1 MLTLAALALS
11 FAGLPQDP
19 EATPQGRTHF
29 LGREVA
35 QTMHWLGAEWLMR
48 ETREE
53 EEHGIALRSWLD
65 VRPGQAVCDL
75 GCGNGY
81 HALPL
86 ADAIGPEGA
95 LYAVDLQPEML
106 AMLAQLA
113 EAARLRNVR
122 CIEAAVDDPRLERAS
137 CDLVLMVDVYHELSH
152 PVRVMGHVREALRAK
167 GRVVLVEFRAEDP
180 SVPIKPEHTMS
191 KAQVVREM
199 AAHGFGWVDELGA
212 RGEARLPWQH
222 ALAFEV
228 RDPRAR
234 HEAREVL
241 GAYARAV
248 ADKDEREIA
257 PFLGTG
263 AKASAVPK
271 DSRAELRAG
280 SGSAL
285 WARLENEVGDVEE
298 LELDRDGVGRWLVV
312 RNGPEPLA
320 PRTHGSKRRFVAMNT
335 GTRGPLD
342 EQATLLAE
350 LGFDGVGW
358 DLDGLAQAREAFER
372 RGLDVHSAY
381 GVLDLRAEPE
391 GDLAAAEALDA
402 RLAPLRAALEALRG
416 GPGMLWLAL
425 RHDSAPLRSTV
436 GDADALRALRSLL
449 EDARRT
455 GVEIALYPH
464 HAFWME
470 TVDDALRLCE
480 RLDDRRLGVCF
491 NLCHFLRTSDE
502 TSVRPAVV
510 RAKRHLL
517 AATVNGADAQ
527 SSDWSTLIRPLDE
540 GNYPLRDFLDA
551 LDAAGFHGPVG
562 LQAFGIPLEPRAH
575 LARSMAAWRSAHAR

>member
-53 EEHGIALRSWLD
+53 EEHGVALRRWLD

-86 ADAIGPEGA
+86 AEALGPQGT

-113 EAARLRNVR
+113 GAGGLRNVR
-122 CIEAAVDDPRLERAS
+122 CIQAELDDPRLEPAS
-137 CDLVLMVDVYHELSH
+137 CDLVLLVDVYHELSH
-152 PVRVMGHVREALRAK
+152 PVRVMGHVREALRPG
-167 GRVVLVEFRAEDP
+167 GRVVLVEFRSEDP

-191 KAQVVREM
+191 KAQVVREL
-199 AAHGFGWVDELGA
+199 AAHGFGWKDEVGL
-212 RGEARLPWQH
+212 RGEPLLPWQH
-222 ALAFEV
+222 AMAFEP
-228 RDPRAR
+228 RDGGPR
-234 HEAREVL
+234 HEAREL
-241 GAYARAV
+241 LAAYARAV
-248 ADKDEREIA
+248 AAENERELA
-257 PFLGTG
+257 PFLAREVKPT
-263 AKASAVPK
+263 SVPK
-271 DSRAELRAG
+271 GARAELRAG

-285 WARLENEVGDVEE
+285 WARFENEVGDVAEV
-298 LELDRDGVGRWLVV
+298 ELDRDRAGRWFVV
-312 RNGPEPLA
+312 RTGPEPLA
-320 PRTHGSKRRFVAMNT
+320 PRAHGSQRHFIAMNT

-342 EQATLLAE
+342 EQAALLAE
-350 LGFDGVGW
+350 LGFDGIGW
-358 DLDGLAQAREAFER
+358 DLAGLAPARSAFER
-372 RGLDVHSAY
+372 RGLDVQSAY
-381 GVLDLRAEPE
+381 GVLDLRSVPD
-391 GDLAAAEALDA
+391 GDAAAAAELEA
-402 RLAPLRAALEALRG
+402 RLAPLRAAMEALRG

-425 RHDSAPLRSTV
+425 RHDSAPLRSPA

-464 HAFWME
+464 HAFWLE
-470 TVDDALRLCE
+470 TADDALRLCE
-480 RLDDRRLGVCF
+480 RIGDRRVGLCF
-491 NLCHFLRTSDE
+491 NLCHFLRTSEE
-502 TSVRPAVV
+502 TSAAAALA
-510 RAKRHLL
+510 RAKPHLL
-517 AATVNGADAQ
+517 AATVNGADVAGE
-527 SSDWSTLIRPLDE
+527 DWGTLIRPLDE
-540 GNYPLRDFLDA
+540 GDASLREFLAA
-551 LDAAGFHGPVG
+551 LDAVGFRGPVG
-562 LQAFGIPLEPRAH
+562 LQAFGVALEPREH
-575 LARSMAAWRSAHAR
+575 LARSMAAWRAAHVR